1 MSERARE
8 DEGLT
13 ERTLESV
20 RASEIEGAREAVDER
35 KKPGR
40 EVLEDRAVR
49 EREARQG
56 CSTRLKWAVGS
67 IVVIINCDAELIVL
81 IRESS

>member
-1 MSERARE
+1 M
-8 DEGLT
+8 T
-13 ERTLESV
+13 ERTWRVQDRV
-20 RASEIEGAREAVDER
+20 RPRGAREAVAER
-35 KKPGR
+35 KIPGR
-40 EVLEDRAVR
+40 EVLEDRTVR

-67 IVVIINCDAELIVL
+67 IVVITNCDAELIVL